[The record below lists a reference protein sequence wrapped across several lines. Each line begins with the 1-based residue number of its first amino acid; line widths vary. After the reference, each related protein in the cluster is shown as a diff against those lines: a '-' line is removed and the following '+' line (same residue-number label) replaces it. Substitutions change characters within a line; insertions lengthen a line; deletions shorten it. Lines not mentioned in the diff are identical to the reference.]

1 MIIPAADE
9 AVEEPPGSTL
19 MQANHFRKAFAAL
32 AAALLCSL
40 AGVAHATPSTL
51 QLPKLFSDNMVL
63 QQEKPIR
70 IWGFDAPGTD
80 VTVTLNGQS
89 QNATADKEGAWRVA
103 LPAMKVDGKKHTLTA
118 KGSTTITLSNVVL
131 GEVWICSGQ
140 SNMEWGSGPE
150 LCKEA
155 KHPDLR
161 LFCAGI
167 RRIPL
172 KGGLTLPTGWAECQ
186 PDTLEQG
193 GSRIFDPETG
203 AIKRIKPFSRVGY
216 QFGRDLHKELGVPVG
231 MINASLGGSMIAS
244 WIPNESSER
253 EFPFGKEMTIK
264 EFELK
269 QRPGALYH
277 LIVQPLVQL
286 SARGVIWYQGEN
298 DADNPE
304 YERQLQQM
312 ITAWRSA
319 FGDPAMHFHMVQ
331 ISASS
336 FHGGMLGVWEAQLR
350 AVAKLPNCG
359 IVHTNDIYLDKHRSV
374 DPETSWPL
382 QCHANPH
389 PPNHG
394 VIARRLVNICLQKAY
409 GKTAKEACGPMYQSQ
424 QIEGDKLILTF
435 DNAGEGLKSADE
447 EALNWFEIS
456 DGSRKNNSGP
466 YVYTKAVARVIGK
479 NRIEVHSPEVAAP
492 KHVRFSWHMFARN
505 NLVNSGGLP
514 AFPFRT
520 DDYKNPRDR

>member
-1 MIIPAADE
+1 LIIPAADE

-32 AAALLCSL
+32 VAALLCSL
-40 AGVAHATPSTL
+40 AGVAHATPSAL

-70 IWGFDAPGTD
+70 IWGSDAPGTD
-80 VTVTLNGQS
+80 VIVTLNGQS
-89 QNATADKEGAWRVA
+89 QHATADKEGAWRVS

-172 KGGLTLPTGWAECQ
+172 KGDLTLPTGWAECQ

-193 GSRIFDPETG
+193 GNKIFDTEAG
-203 AIKRIKPFSRVGY
+203 SLKRIKPFSRVGY

-269 QRPGALYH
+269 LRPGALYH
-277 LIVQPLVQL
+277 LIVQPLTQL

-319 FGDPAMHFHMVQ
+319 FGDPAIHFHMVQ

-336 FHGGMLGVWEAQLR
+336 FHGGMLGVWEAQRR

-382 QCHANPH
+382 QGHENPH

-394 VIARRLVNICLQKAY
+394 IIAGRLVDICLQKAY
-409 GKTAKEACGPMYQSQ
+409 GKTAKEACGPMYDSH
-424 QIEGDKLILTF
+424 QIQGDKLILTF
-435 DNAGEGLKSADE
+435 DNAAEGLKSADE

>member
-1 MIIPAADE
+1 MINPAVNA
-9 AVEEPPGSTL
+9 ASKEPHRKNPMPINHSLKSLVAAGL
-19 MQANHFRKAFAAL
+19 MF
-32 AAALLCSL
+32 SL
-40 AGVAHATPSTL
+40 TCAAHATTTAL
-51 QLPKLFSDNMVL
+51 QLAKLFSDNMVL

-80 VTVTLNGQS
+80 VTVTLTGQS
-89 QNATADKEGAWRVA
+89 QQATADKEGAWRVA
-103 LPAMKVDGKKHTLTA
+103 LPAMKADGKKHTLTVQ
-118 KGSTTITLSNVVL
+118 GSTTITLQNVVL

-172 KGGLTLPTGWAECQ
+172 KADLALPTGWAECQ

-193 GSRIFDPETG
+193 GSKIFDPEAG
-203 AIKRIKPFSRVGY
+203 SIKRVKPFSRVGY

-231 MINASLGGSMIAS
+231 MVNASLGGSMIAS
-244 WIPNESSER
+244 WIQNESSER
-253 EFPFGKEMTIK
+253 VFPFGKEMPIK
-264 EFELK
+264 ENELK
-269 QRPGALYH
+269 QRPGALHH
-277 LIVQPLVQL
+277 LIVQPLTQL

-298 DADNPE
+298 DAENPE

-312 ITAWRSA
+312 ITSWRSA
-319 FGDPAMHFHMVQ
+319 FGDPALHFHMVQ

-336 FHGGMLGVWEAQLR
+336 FHGGMLGVWEAQR
-350 AVAKLPNCG
+350 RVVSKLPNCG

-382 QCHANPH
+382 QGHENPH

-394 VIARRLVNICLQKAY
+394 IIARRLVDICLQKAY
-409 GKTAKEACGPMYQSQ
+409 GKTAKEACGPMYHSH
-424 QIEGDKLILTF
+424 QIQGDKVTITF
-435 DNAGEGLKSADE
+435 DNAGEGLKSVDG

-456 DGSRKNNSGP
+456 GGSRKNESGP
-466 YVYTKAVARVIGK
+466 YIYEKAVARVIDN
-479 NRIEVHSPEVAAP
+479 NRIEVQSPNVAVP
-492 KHVRFSWHMFARN
+492 KHVRFSWHKFARN
-505 NLVNSGGLP
+505 NLVNSEGLP

-520 DDYKNPRDR
+520 DDHKNPKER